1 MARDPNQVA
10 QDWAAGLTAKTS
22 KMTEGI
28 RNVSVAPGQLAARQK
43 NAYLAG
49 IQGSVDKWATNVGN
63 VSLSEWQDKAINVGI
78 PRVASG
84 ASAAVPRMAQVM
96 AQLLPHIDR
105 VKASL
110 PPRGTYDQNK
120 ARANAMMDG
129 MHGFKMSGS
138 R

>member
-10 QDWAAGLTAKTS
+10 QDWANGLTAKTG
-22 KMTEGI
+22 KMTDGI
-28 RNVSVAPGQLAARQK
+28 RSVTVAPGQLAARQK
-43 NAYLAG
+43 AAY
-49 IQGSVDKWATNVGN
+49 IQGITASQDKWAQNVGN
-63 VSLSEWQDKAINVGI
+63 VSLQEWQDKAINVGI

-84 ASAAVPRMAQVM
+84 ATAAVPRMAQVM

-110 PPRGTYDQNK
+110 PPRGSYEQNK

-129 MHGFKMSGS
+129 MHTFKMSGA